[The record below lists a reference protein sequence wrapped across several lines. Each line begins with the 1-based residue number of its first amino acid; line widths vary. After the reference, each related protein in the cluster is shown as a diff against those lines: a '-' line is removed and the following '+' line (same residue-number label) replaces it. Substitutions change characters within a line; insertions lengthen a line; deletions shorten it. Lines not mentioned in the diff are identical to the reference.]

1 VENSYEQGDEILTKK
16 KMKPGNLLILHQEK
30 NQLDVDGFTL

>member
-1 VENSYEQGDEILTKK
+1 VESSYEREEILIKKIKPENS
-16 KMKPGNLLILHQEK
+16 LILHQEK

>member
-1 VENSYEQGDEILTKK
+1 VESSYEQGDEILTKK
-16 KMKPGNLLILHQEK
+16 MKLGNLLILHQEK